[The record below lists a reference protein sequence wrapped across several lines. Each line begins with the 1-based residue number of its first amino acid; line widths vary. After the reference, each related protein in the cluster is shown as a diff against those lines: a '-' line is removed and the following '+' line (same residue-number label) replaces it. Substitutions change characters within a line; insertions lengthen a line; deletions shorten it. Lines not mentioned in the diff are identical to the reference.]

1 MPSVAHC
8 ATVLSLVRHLQ
19 ATPMPMLVCQAVWY
33 TLFPQTK
40 TSFTMINR
48 LFKQHMAR
56 IAPLIVFLGLASP
69 SFAAAAI
76 ETLLAQIDEAA
87 EQIEADVIDWRR
99 DIHQNPELSNREFR
113 TGALV
118 AEHLSNLGMEVT
130 TGVAHTG
137 VIGVLR
143 GSLPGPVVALRADMD
158 ALPVVEQTG
167 LPFAST
173 VTTEYNGKEVGV
185 MHACGH
191 DAHTAILMGVASIL
205 TELQE
210 QIPGTIKFIFQP
222 AEEGPP
228 PDEDGGAPMMVAE
241 GALLNPEPEAIFA
254 LHVGQSMTVGEAA
267 LRAGPMMAASQSM
280 RITIKGRQTHGASPW
295 SGVDPIAVG
304 AQIVSALQTIVS
316 RNVDITELPTV
327 VTIGTFEAG
336 TRHNIVPAEA
346 RLTGTIRTFDPEIK
360 AKVNDR
366 IREIATGVGAAM
378 GAEVEVEIDPGL
390 PVTANDDALTEFAM
404 PVLRR
409 VYGAERVFESPLIT
423 GAEDFA
429 FFQQQIPGVYY
440 FVGAR
445 SPDVPLADA
454 VPNHSPFFTID
465 EAALNPSVRSLASIA
480 VEYLA
485 SNAH

>member
-1 MPSVAHC
+1 MASHAHKSPLIHSNF
-8 ATVLSLVRHLQ
+8 AGERSL
-19 ATPMPMLVCQAVWY
+19 
-33 TLFPQTK
+33 
-40 TSFTMINR
+40 TMINR
-48 LFKQHMAR
+48 LFRRRTAH
-56 IAPLIVFLGLASP
+56 IVGITVFLGLASP
-69 SFAAAAI
+69 SFATAAI
-76 ETLLAQIDEAA
+76 EELLAQIDEAA

-99 DIHQNPELSNREFR
+99 DIHQHPELSNREFR

-130 TGVAHTG
+130 TGIAHTG

-173 VTTEYNGKEVGV
+173 VTTDYNGKEVGV

-228 PDEDGGAPMMVAE
+228 PGEDGGAPMMIDE
-241 GALLNPEPEAIFA
+241 GALLNPEPGAIFA
-254 LHVGQSMTVGEAA
+254 LHVGQGTAVGYAE
-267 LRAGPMMAASQSM
+267 LRAGPMMAASQTM

-295 SGVDPIAVG
+295 SGIDPIAVG

-316 RNVDITELPTV
+316 RNVDITELPAV
-327 VTIGTFEAG
+327 VTIGTFDAG

-360 AKVNDR
+360 AKINDR
-366 IREIATGVGAAM
+366 VREIATGVGAAM
-378 GAEVEVEIDPGL
+378 GAEVQVEIDPGL
-390 PVTANDDALTEFAM
+390 PVTSNDGALTEFAR
-404 PVLRR
+404 PVLQR
-409 VYGAERVFESPLIT
+409 VYGAERVFQSPLIT

-429 FFQQQIPGVYY
+429 FFQQEIPGVYY

-445 SPDVPLADA
+445 SPNVPSADA

-465 EAALNPSVRSLASIA
+465 EAALTLGVRSLASLAI
-480 VEYLA
+480 EYLA
-485 SNAH
+485 HKAQ

>member
-1 MPSVAHC
+1 
-8 ATVLSLVRHLQ
+8 
-19 ATPMPMLVCQAVWY
+19 
-33 TLFPQTK
+33 
-40 TSFTMINR
+40 MINR
-48 LFKQHMAR
+48 LCKRQTTGVVA
-56 IAPLIVFLGLASP
+56 IIVFLGLASP
-69 SFAAAAI
+69 SVAIAAI
-76 ETLLAQIDEAA
+76 EALLAQIDEAA

-205 TELQE
+205 SELQE
-210 QIPGTIKFIFQP
+210 QIPGTVKFIFQP

-228 PDEDGGAPMMVAE
+228 PDEDGGAPMMIAE
-241 GALLNPEPEAIFA
+241 GTLLNPEPEAIFA
-254 LHVGQSMTVGEAA
+254 LHVGQSQTVGHAE

-295 SGVDPIAVG
+295 SGIDPIAVG
-304 AQIVSALQTIVS
+304 AQIVAALQTIVS

-327 VTIGTFEAG
+327 VTIGTFDAG

-378 GAEVEVEIDPGL
+378 GAEVDVEIDPGL
-390 PVTANDDALTEFAM
+390 PVTTNDAALTEFAL
-404 PVLRR
+404 PVLQR
-409 VYGAERVFESPLIT
+409 VYGAERVFESSLIT

-445 SPDVPLADA
+445 SPHVPATEA

-465 EAALNPSVRSLASIA
+465 EAALTPSVRSLASLA

-485 SNAH
+485 RNAH

>member
-1 MPSVAHC
+1 MIKHRVKTLSKNRVAR
-8 ATVLSLVRHLQ
+8 ALSL
-19 ATPMPMLVCQAVWY
+19 
-33 TLFPQTK
+33 
-40 TSFTMINR
+40 
-48 LFKQHMAR
+48 
-56 IAPLIVFLGLASP
+56 IVLLGFASP
-69 SFAAAAI
+69 SLAAALI
-76 ETLLAQIDEAA
+76 EDLLAQIDDAA
-87 EQIEADVIDWRR
+87 VQIEADVIDWRR
-99 DIHQNPELSNREFR
+99 DIHQHPELSNREFR

-118 AEHLSNLGMEVT
+118 AEHLSNLGLEVT

-137 VIGVLR
+137 VVGVLR

-205 TELQE
+205 SELQE

-228 PDEDGGAPMMVAE
+228 AGEDGGAPMMIAE
-241 GALLNPEPEAIFA
+241 GALMSPEPEAIFA
-254 LHVGQSMTVGEAA
+254 LHVGQSMAVGEAA

-280 RITIKGRQTHGASPW
+280 RITIKGQQTHGASPW
-295 SGVDPIAVG
+295 SGIDPIAVG

-327 VTIGTFEAG
+327 VTIGTFESG

-346 RLTGTIRTFDPEIK
+346 RLSGTIRTFDPEIK
-360 AKVNDR
+360 AQVNDR

-378 GAEVEVEIDPGL
+378 GAEVEVEIDAGL
-390 PVTANDDALTEFAM
+390 PVTSNDEALTEFAL
-404 PVLRR
+404 PVLQR
-409 VYGAERVFESPLIT
+409 VYAPHRVFESPLIT
-423 GAEDFA
+423 GAEDFS

-440 FVGAR
+440 FIGAR
-445 SPDVPLADA
+445 SPDVPLSDA
-454 VPNHSPFFTID
+454 VPNHSPFFTVD
-465 EAALNPSVRSLASIA
+465 EAVLVPAVRSLASLA

-485 SNAH
+485 RDSY